1 MFVNRT
7 KRNSKSSKLTVQ
19 DFIKEVKNR
28 LSIHNKKNVQRSST
42 AIGNRSLNV
51 STDADYEFYNSDDD
65 DDSSDEDDEMK
76 ENMRRLVEK
85 EKDDEGL
92 CDSGYSE
99 SFSSKST
106 MFDHSYSKPLQ
117 SLCQPQSKRESKG
130 NAALLS
136 LADAASKELE
146 NLSKD
151 TGTNNKTYIAKKDV
165 KSSFGSIKS
174 F

>member
-1 MFVNRT
+1 M
-7 KRNSKSSKLTVQ
+7 TVQ

-28 LSIHNKKNVQRSST
+28 LSLNNKKINVQRSGTGAS
-42 AIGNRSLNV
+42 GNRSLNM
-51 STDADYEFYNSDDD
+51 SSDADYEFYNSDDD
-65 DDSSDEDDEMK
+65 DSSDEDEEMK

-99 SFSSKST
+99 SFSSSKST

-117 SLCQPQSKRESKG
+117 SLCRPHSKRETKG
-130 NAALLS
+130 VAALLS

-146 NLSKD
+146 NLGKDSNSK
-151 TGTNNKTYIAKKDV
+151 NYLAQNDV
-165 KSSFGSIKS
+165 KSSLGPIKS
-174 F
+174 C